1 MQIEADANLTEQ
13 HSIIRAFKH
22 RNFTYYFFGQS
33 ISLIGTFSQMLAI
46 SWLVWRMTDSPF
58 LLGAINFAVQFP
70 MLILAL
76 IGGAVADRYDRR
88 KLMIA
93 MQILCMLQ
101 AFLLAFLT
109 LKGIVSLWQIFALG
123 VFLGCVYSFEFP
135 ARNAFITD
143 LVGKKDLLNAVSLNG
158 AMLHAARMIG
168 PMIAGWIVAWRGEG
182 ECFLFNTLTFM
193 ALITALLMMKR
204 DKILHVEKD
213 KTPFLPAIVHGI
225 KHMWG
230 EPGLKLGF
238 IILAIVSLLIM
249 PLVYMLPIFADQVF
263 GGGAITLGWLMAA
276 AAGGSFIGALIL
288 AHRKNSDKLSTISAA
303 ALIPVSISVFAFS
316 QTSTLW
322 IGLLTLVLVGIFDTI
337 AIAGS
342 ITLLQYTT
350 PGHLRGRM
358 MSLFVTAFMGFAPI
372 GSLAGGTVA
381 REIGAPM
388 TISACGVLCL
398 IISLFVLI
406 KARRIDV
413 SSKRF
418 CEDSSK

>member
-1 MQIEADANLTEQ
+1 MQIEAGANLIER
-13 HSIIRAFKH
+13 HSIIRAFRH
-22 RNFTYYFFGQS
+22 RNFAYYFFGQS

-46 SWLVWRMTDSPF
+46 SWLVWRMTNSPF

-76 IGGAVADRYDRR
+76 LGGAVADRYDRR
-88 KLMIA
+88 KILIA

-101 AFLLAFLT
+101 AFVLAFLT
-109 LKGIVSLWQIFALG
+109 LQGIVTLWQIFALG
-123 VFLGCVYSFEFP
+123 IFLGCVYSFEFP

-158 AMLHAARMIG
+158 AMLHAARMMG
-168 PMIAGWIVAWRGEG
+168 PMIAGWIVAWSSEG
-182 ECFLFNTLTFM
+182 KCFLFNALTYTTM
-193 ALITALLMMKR
+193 ILALFMMKR

-213 KTPFLPAIVHGI
+213 RTPFIPAIVHGI
-225 KHMWG
+225 KHMWN

-249 PLVYMLPIFADQVF
+249 PLVYLLPIFADKTF

-288 AHRKNSDKLSTISAA
+288 AHRKKSDRLSTISAA
-303 ALIPVSISVFAFS
+303 ALIPVSIALFAFS
-316 QTSTLW
+316 QTSKLW
-322 IGLLTLVLVGIFDTI
+322 VGLLTLVFVGIFDTI

-342 ITLLQYTT
+342 VTLLQYIA
-350 PGHLRGRM
+350 PDHLRGRM

-372 GSLAGGTVA
+372 GSLAGGIVA
-381 REIGAPM
+381 REIGAPK
-388 TISACGVLCL
+388 TIAACGIACL
-398 IISLFVLI
+398 FISLIVLI
-406 KARRIDV
+406 KA
-413 SSKRF
+413 
-418 CEDSSK
+418 